1 MTIPR
6 LQLNQSPPKKHL
18 GAMAFTTAL
27 QEALCLLETVLPLIY
42 MCLSL
47 VAVASLG
54 IPFLND
60 LASHGKS
67 RKTANDDAPNNNN
80 TWYHQMLHG
89 ETFLLPKRLF
99 LHFYVTGIISTVVL
113 YLYVTSVSDD
123 ARNQNHVAIALLLI
137 HLVRR
142 IWECLCVHAWRSSSR
157 MHLAGYALG
166 MGHYV
171 ILPLVFVD
179 ASSVCNDAP
188 LKVEHFLDWR
198 IVLGALTCL
207 WAQYQQY
214 RHHCILAELRDTTK
228 DSAAVGT
235 QCYSIPSRGWFI
247 YVSCPHYLA
256 EILIYISFALVLY
269 SDKNNFKTIALL
281 LWVATNLVVSAIK
294 SHDWYLL
301 HYPEYASFQRKAII
315 PCLL

>member
-1 MTIPR
+1 
-6 LQLNQSPPKKHL
+6 
-18 GAMAFTTAL
+18 
-27 QEALCLLETVLPLIY
+27 
-42 MCLSL
+42 
-47 VAVASLG
+47 
-54 IPFLND
+54 LND

-67 RKTANDDAPNNNN
+67 RTRTAKNDNALNNN
-80 TWYHQMLHG
+80 TWYHQLLHG

-113 YLYVTSVSDD
+113 YLYVTSISDD
-123 ARNQNHVAIALLLI
+123 ASNQNHVALTLLLI
-137 HLVRR
+137 HLARR
-142 IWECLCVHAWRSSSR
+142 IWECVYVHAWRSSSR

-179 ASSVCNDAP
+179 VSSVCTDAP
-188 LKVEHFLDWR
+188 LEEHFLDWR
-198 IVLGALTCL
+198 IAVIGVSTCL

-214 RHHCILAELRDTTK
+214 RHHCILAELRDTAK
-228 DSAAVGT
+228 DAATTDT
-235 QCYSIPSRGWFI
+235 QCYSIPSRGWFV

-256 EILIYISFALVLY
+256 EILIYTSFALVLY
-269 SDKNNFKTIALL
+269 SSKNKYKTIALL

-301 HYPEYASFQRKAII
+301 QYPEYASFQRRAVI
-315 PCLL
+315 PFLL